1 MINRPVYL
9 KKLIDRK
16 QNGLVKIITGV
27 RRCGKSVLL
36 FDLYFRH
43 LVSEGVLDRQIVR
56 IQLDNS
62 EFAALRNPLKLS
74 EYIKSRITDDQDYFI
89 FIDEIQLVKKI
100 RNKDV
105 EDDYITFLDVL
116 NGFVSRRNL
125 DIYVTGSNS
134 KMLSKDVLT
143 EFRGRGDEVRVY
155 PLSFREFCS
164 AREDSKENAL
174 KDYMLYGGMPFILSR
189 PSPESKIS
197 YLHPDEGYVL
207 NGMAVWWVDENNN
220 QQYVEISGGTWYNNE
235 AKFVMPLADVYYTAY
250 FAPRV
255 YMDYEVNIP
264 KTGDISVNIPEGVTR
279 LTVYD
284 DNSGY
289 YGAYSNNSD
298 GMLTLTAP
306 EGYSLYVNGSVQTPE
321 EADSLV
327 ICDGADVSA
336 PKLLKIFGN
345 DDVSD
350 IYSSGQSLTFRFKSN
365 AEWNSYGLELYV
377 TVLKTTRFGAV
388 AVHEAFGGKLA
399 RIDGGYTGS
408 DAVDISESIDV
419 DWIEISRDFTSG
431 NPATVVLPFALPEGT
446 EINADFYALT
456 AVVQNGNRWKATLT
470 YIGDNVLPQANT
482 PYAIIVPPEISTI
495 C

>member
-1 MINRPVYL
+1 MIDRPVYL

-89 FIDEIQLVKKI
+89 FIDEIQLVKKM

-197 YLHPDEGYVL
+197 YLQNLFEETYLKDIVERNSIRNQGLL
-207 NGMAVWWVDENNN
+207 N
-220 QQYVEISGGTWYNNE
+220 
-235 AKFVMPLADVYYTAY
+235 
-250 FAPRV
+250 
-255 YMDYEVNIP
+255 
-264 KTGDISVNIPEGVTR
+264 
-279 LTVYD
+279 
-284 DNSGY
+284 
-289 YGAYSNNSD
+289 
-298 GMLTLTAP
+298 
-306 EGYSLYVNGSVQTPE
+306 
-321 EADSLV
+321 
-327 ICDGADVSA
+327 
-336 PKLLKIFGN
+336 
-345 DDVSD
+345 
-350 IYSSGQSLTFRFKSN
+350 SLTDEICS
-365 AEWNSYGLELYV
+365 ATGSL
-377 TVLKTTRFGAV
+377 TSPT
-388 AVHEAFGGKLA
+388 KLA
-399 RIDGGYTGS
+399 NTIN
-408 DAVDISESIDV
+408 
-419 DWIEISRDFTSG
+419 SR
-431 NPATVVLPFALPEGT
+431 
-446 EINADFYALT
+446 
-456 AVVQNGNRWKATLT
+456 
-470 YIGDNVLPQANT
+470 
-482 PYAIIVPPEISTI
+482 
-495 C
+495 